1 MLEELFIAFMVGIS
15 FSNAFVCMLLGFG
28 TTSVE
33 RRNTGK
39 YFILG
44 RFIGVVILGLI
55 IASLGVIVTGSMTYL
70 LGLFGVLTILFGL
83 FIIYK
88 MYFRIKA
95 QITTTKLILCDE
107 SQSSS
112 CIDCLSSS
120 NNYCNS
126 NCKSMDCNNE
136 CSIRSSK
143 YKLTKSYSFILG
155 LFRGATPCLKIF
167 ILAPLLIVV
176 EIQLAFLMIIVFAAA
191 STVYPIIGFLSAS
204 ILMNFRKYEVYV
216 RTAGAC
222 VLISIGVFTII
233 KYLQTPAC
241 TAGL

>member
-44 RFIGVVILGLI
+44 RFLGVIILGLI
-55 IASLGVIVTGSMTYL
+55 IALLGVMVTGYMTYL
-70 LGLFGVLTILFGL
+70 LILFGILTILFGL
-83 FIIYK
+83 LIIYRI
-88 MYFRIKA
+88 YSRIKA
-95 QITTTKLILCDE
+95 QKSNPEIISCSDTHLC
-107 SQSSS
+107 
-112 CIDCLSSS
+112 S
-120 NNYCNS
+120 NCPSGSENHCNS
-126 NCKSMDCNNE
+126 NCGELNCDNE
-136 CSIRSSK
+136 CSIRSSRSN
-143 YKLTKSYSFILG
+143 LTKSYSFALG

-167 ILAPLLIVV
+167 ILVPLLIVV
-176 EIQLAFLMIIVFAAA
+176 NLQLALLMIIVFAAA

-204 ILMNFRKYEVYV
+204 ILMNFRKYEVFV
-216 RTAGAC
+216 RTTGAFI
-222 VLISIGVFTII
+222 LISIGVFTII

-241 TAGL
+241 TAGV